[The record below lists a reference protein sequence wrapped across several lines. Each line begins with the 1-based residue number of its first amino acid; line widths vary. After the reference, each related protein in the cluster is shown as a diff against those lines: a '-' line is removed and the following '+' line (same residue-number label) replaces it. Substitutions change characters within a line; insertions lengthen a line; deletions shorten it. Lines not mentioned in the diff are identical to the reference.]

1 MYKLTNKELLAT
13 KEERFEYMAF
23 DAQGLRANSY
33 GNIDIVK
40 ANREVMRDTMK
51 GMDVLLIPYD
61 EKRAIKII
69 CALESHLK
77 RRAKKQ
83 EIIDFVNNGYQLVED
98 VKKESILQIVE
109 NKNNYIVVFDHGTHE
124 RLEKSNPSIWLVNAL
139 KDSSK
144 LNIKFIIGDVE

>member
-13 KEERFEYMAF
+13 KEERFEYMSF
-23 DAQGLRANSY
+23 DAQGLRASSY

-61 EKRAIKII
+61 EKKAIKII
-69 CALESHLK
+69 CTLESHLH
-77 RRAKKQ
+77 RRARKQ
-83 EIIDFVNNGYQLVED
+83 EIIDFVNNDYQLVED
-98 VKKESILQIVE
+98 MPKESLLQIVE
-109 NKNNYIVVFDHGTHE
+109 NEDNYIVVFDHGTHE
-124 RLEKSNPSIWLVNAL
+124 RLVKENASIWLVNAL

-144 LNIKFIIGDVE
+144 LNIKFIRGDVK